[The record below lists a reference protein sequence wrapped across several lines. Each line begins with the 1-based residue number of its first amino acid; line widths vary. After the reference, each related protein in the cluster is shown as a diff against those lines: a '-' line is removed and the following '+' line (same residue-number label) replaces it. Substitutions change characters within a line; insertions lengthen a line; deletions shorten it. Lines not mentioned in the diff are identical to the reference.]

1 MGVLGLSRPPRNT
14 DKYHREMCWTAR
26 GLQELEVEEKI
37 KKDNKLIF
45 D

>member
-1 MGVLGLSRPPRNT
+1 
-14 DKYHREMCWTAR
+14 MCWTAR

-45 D
+45 DRLD